1 MEKKLRLFSKFRTVY
16 TDCPSEYFESRN
28 CPICS
33 SSVHKELTKYRLGFF
48 PLSGEARR
56 AEYQQHMCLECQC
69 IFLNPIF
76 SDYGFCQLFDEHVG
90 ASYGSEK
97 SRCEEQVR
105 FACKAIDDFTVQS
118 VVDVGCFTGE
128 FLAHLS
134 TLKLDISLAGIDV
147 DRHAIEAASQRFGGH
162 IQFSCHGF
170 DDLVFPPVTNT
181 LVTLFHVFEHLP
193 DPKRVLD
200 SIFTRT
206 CSSSSLLI
214 EIPILELHGETED
227 IGGFFSPQHYTHF
240 TFGTLLKLIEKTQW
254 KIADWEVADDYNG
267 FRILLSKE
275 ETLDQA
281 ERYRAELCSTD
292 GRDVFDAYTIRRHCL
307 LDSQR
312 KTLERIREF
321 SKLIIWGCGFHTE
334 QLLSFTNLEDLASDL
349 EVLLVDGDHFKIGK
363 SYHNCRILDPVSL
376 ADIED
381 FSDTG
386 LLVSSHSSQS
396 GITEAALTY
405 GFPSENIITLY
416 NKIVAY

>member
-1 MEKKLRLFSKFRTVY
+1 MENKLRLFSRLKTAY
-16 TDCPSEYFESRN
+16 SDCPPEYFEFRN
-28 CPICS
+28 CPICGS
-33 SSVHKELTKYRLGFF
+33 SRHKELAKYSLGFF

-56 AEYQQHMCLECQC
+56 AQYQQQMCLECQC

-76 SDYGFCQLFDEHVG
+76 SDYGFSQLFDEYVG

-105 FACKAIDDFTVQS
+105 FARKAIDGFTVQS

-128 FLAHLS
+128 FLAHLLTS
-134 TLKLDISLAGIDV
+134 TPDISLAGIDV
-147 DRHAIEAASQRFGGH
+147 DRNAIEAASQRFGGD

-193 DPKRVLD
+193 DPKHVLD
-200 SIFTRT
+200 LIFTRT
-206 CSSSSLLI
+206 CSNSVLLI
-214 EIPILELHGETED
+214 EIPVLELHGETED

-240 TFGTLLKLIEKTQW
+240 TFGTLLNLIQKTQW
-254 KIADWEVADDYNG
+254 KIADWEVAHDYNG
-267 FRILLSKE
+267 FRILLSKNE
-275 ETLDQA
+275 ILDQS
-281 ERYRAELCSTD
+281 ERYKAALCFDD
-292 GRDVFDAYTIRRHCL
+292 GYDVFDAYAMRQHNL
-307 LDSQR
+307 LESQS

-321 SKLIIWGCGFHTE
+321 SRLIIWGCGFHTE
-334 QLLSFTNLEDLASDL
+334 QLLAFTNLEHLASDL

-363 SYHNCRILDPVSL
+363 SYHNCRILDPACL

-396 GITEAALTY
+396 GITKAALSY